1 MTWRGRVSLGRD
13 YSQSILSDMI
23 LEDIVV
29 IFHRGDLCME
39 LPQGDGGEF
48 SFWAAFALSCNKSE
62 GSCKS
67 IARELKIAKKKHCDS
82 DGALCDHR
90 GLLVFSFST
99 GGIWV
104 IIKRKFISKLKKAEW
119 NAALGYITMSSMCK
133 MGDL

>member
-1 MTWRGRVSLGRD
+1 MIWRGHVSLGRD

-23 LEDIVV
+23 LEDIAV

-67 IARELKIAKKKHCDS
+67 IARELKIAKKNPTVTLM
-82 DGALCDHR
+82 GLC
-90 GLLVFSFST
+90 
-99 GGIWV
+99 V
-104 IIKRKFISKLKKAEW
+104 ITEV
-119 NAALGYITMSSMCK
+119 C
-133 MGDL
+133 